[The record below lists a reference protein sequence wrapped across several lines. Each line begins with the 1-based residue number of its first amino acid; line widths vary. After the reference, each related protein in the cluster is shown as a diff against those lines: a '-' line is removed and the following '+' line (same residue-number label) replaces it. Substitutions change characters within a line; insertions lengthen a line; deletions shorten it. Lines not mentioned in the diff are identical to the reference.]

1 MSDLARL
8 GIWDDP
14 AIRDGLSWYLAVAE
28 NRRLAKFLIAG
39 LIVILSREV
48 RGRSL
53 SAGFARA
60 DGKSQEPRPRPASNH
75 GGAKAFRP
83 RTAHCPLVG

>member
-8 GIWDDP
+8 EIWDDP

-28 NRRLAKFLIAG
+28 NRRFAKFLIAG
-39 LIVILSREV
+39 LIVTLSREV

-60 DGKSQEPRPRPASNH
+60 DANRKSRDLGPHRTTAEPRRFAQELHFSRLF
-75 GGAKAFRP
+75 G
-83 RTAHCPLVG
+83 